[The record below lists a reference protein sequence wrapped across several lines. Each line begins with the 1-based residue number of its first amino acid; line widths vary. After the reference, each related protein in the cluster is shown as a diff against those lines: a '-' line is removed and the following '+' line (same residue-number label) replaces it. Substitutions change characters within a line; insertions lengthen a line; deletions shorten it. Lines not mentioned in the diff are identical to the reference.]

1 MVGIGEISA
10 WLTDKSREFI
20 PETRG
25 SILAVST
32 VYTVLE
38 GTCYRYS
45 YIVLRRE
52 DDVYCIVADRD
63 EERVLRGG

>member
-25 SILAVST
+25 SILEAQFTPCWKEPVTGIHTSYF
-32 VYTVLE
+32 VE
-38 GTCYRYS
+38 KMM
-45 YIVLRRE
+45 YIV
-52 DDVYCIVADRD
+52 
-63 EERVLRGG
+63 